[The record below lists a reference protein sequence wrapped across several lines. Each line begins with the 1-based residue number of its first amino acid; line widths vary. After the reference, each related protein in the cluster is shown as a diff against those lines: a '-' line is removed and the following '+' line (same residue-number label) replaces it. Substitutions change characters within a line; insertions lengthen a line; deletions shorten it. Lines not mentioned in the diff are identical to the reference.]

1 MPKLLTEAYA
11 QSTFFVPLSA
21 DKSEGVWVK
30 PLTETKRRQIRD
42 ACLQEAGHDQ
52 EIAMQYVVRDTLKA
66 CISDWVG
73 FTDPAGKEIPFSQE
87 ILPSLCR
94 CDPDFFA
101 GLYLKVTAVA
111 RFGEIQDVK
120 N

>member
-52 EIAMQYVVRDTLKA
+52 EIAMQYVVRDTMRECLSGWK
-66 CISDWVG
+66 G
-73 FTDPAGKEIPFSQE
+73 FYDPKGEEIPFSTE
-87 ILPSLCR
+87 TAAALCKF
-94 CDPDFFA
+94 DPDFFS
-101 GLYLKVTAVA
+101 GLYMRIMAVA
-111 RFGEIQDVK
+111 RFGEIQDLK

>member
-73 FTDPAGKEIPFSQE
+73 FTDPSGKEIPYSQE
-87 ILPSLCR
+87 ILPGLQVQHAF
-94 CDPDFFA
+94 DFA

-111 RFGEIQDVK
+111 RFGEIQDLK